1 MPLVVRLW
9 VAASRGLERVSPSFS
24 GEAAPA
30 VCWGMADDQSG
41 ESSGR
46 GFRLFLCAVMGFSS
60 GMPLY
65 VLYQMLPAWL
75 RDSGVD
81 LKSIGLL
88 SAVGVAY
95 NFKFLW
101 APLLDRYSVLGM
113 GRRRGWGLL
122 TQVGLLIAL
131 LAMGTLSPQAS
142 LSQIAVLATVI
153 AVLSASQD
161 VVIDGYRRELLSDH
175 ELGPGNA
182 MYVSTYRFS
191 SLLPGG
197 LALILAD
204 GTLPWSMVWSVV
216 AAGML
221 FGILGTFAWKEPEHQ
236 KPTSGLLTAMIDPL
250 RQLWKRISWKQLGA
264 PLLFMLLYKFGDNLA
279 TAPMT
284 PFLMDLGFAKA
295 EIGSVV
301 KVVNLVGAIVG
312 ASLGGVIMLRLGLNR
327 SLWIFGVVQLS
338 SILGFVILS
347 EMGARMEVLVPV
359 LAFEYLGVGMG
370 SAALLAYTAKITDR
384 SYAGSQFAIFTSI
397 MTLPRTIVGAQWGFV
412 VEALGYTQY
421 FLICAALAIPGML
434 MLGVVAPWRDQD

>member
-1 MPLVVRLW
+1 
-9 VAASRGLERVSPSFS
+9 
-24 GEAAPA
+24 
-30 VCWGMADDQSG
+30 
-41 ESSGR
+41 
-46 GFRLFLCAVMGFSS
+46 MGFSS

-75 RDSGVD
+75 RDSQVD
-81 LKSIGLL
+81 LKRIGLL

-101 APLLDRYSVLGM
+101 APLLDRYGVMGL
-113 GRRRGWGLL
+113 GRRRGWALL
-122 TQVGLLIAL
+122 TQLGLMLAL
-131 LAMGTLSPQAS
+131 FAMGSMSPQAS
-142 LSQIAVLATVI
+142 LSQIALLATVI

-161 VVIDGYRRELLSDH
+161 VVIDGFRRELLSDD

-182 MYVSTYRFS
+182 IYVSAYRFS

-204 GTLPWSMVWSVV
+204 GVLPWSMVWTIV
-216 AAGML
+216 AAGMI
-221 FGILGTFAWKEPEHQ
+221 FGVLGTLTWSEPEYEAPQ
-236 KPTSGLLTAMIDPL
+236 TGLVSAMLDPL
-250 RQLWKRISWKQLGA
+250 RQLWARISWKQLGA

-312 ASLGGVIMLRLGLNR
+312 ASLGGVIMARLGLQR

-338 SILGFVILS
+338 SILGFALLS

-412 VEALGYTQY
+412 VEAMGYTPY
-421 FLICAALAIPGML
+421 FLICAVLALPGMF
-434 MLGVVAPWRDQD
+434 MLHIVAPWKSSAPPS

>member
-1 MPLVVRLW
+1 MSAETL
-9 VAASRGLERVSPSFS
+9 
-24 GEAAPA
+24 PA
-30 VCWGMADDQSG
+30 Q
-41 ESSGR
+41 EPRR
-46 GFRLFLCAVMGFSS
+46 GFRMLLCVVMGFSS

-75 RDSGVD
+75 RDGGVD

-101 APLLDRYSVLGM
+101 APLLDRYGVLGL
-113 GRRRGWGLL
+113 GRRRGWALVTQIGLL
-122 TQVGLLIAL
+122 VAL
-131 LAMGTLSPQAS
+131 LAMGSLSPTAS
-142 LSQIAVLATVI
+142 LSSIAVLATVI

-161 VVIDGYRRELLSDH
+161 VVIDGFRRELLNDH

-182 MYVSTYRFS
+182 MYVSAYRFS

-204 GTLPWSMVWSVV
+204 GMVPWSVV
-216 AAGML
+216 WTLVALGMT
-221 FGILGTFAWKEPEHQ
+221 FGILGTLAWKEPERIAPQ
-236 KPTSGLLTAMIDPL
+236 TGLLEAMVDPL
-250 RQLWKRISWKQLGA
+250 RQLWARISWKELGA

-284 PFLMDLGFAKA
+284 PFLMDIGFAKA

-301 KVVNLVGAIVG
+301 KVVNLVGAILG

-327 SLWIFGVVQLS
+327 SLWIFGFVQLT
-338 SILGFVILS
+338 SILGFVVLS

-412 VEALGYTQY
+412 VEAVGYTQY
-421 FLICAALAIPGML
+421 FVVCALLAIPGMC
-434 MLGVVAPWRDQD
+434 MLAVVAPWKEASKEASS

>member
-1 MPLVVRLW
+1 M
-9 VAASRGLERVSPSFS
+9 ASD
-24 GEAAPA
+24 AQAPFRA
-30 VCWGMADDQSG
+30 R
-41 ESSGR
+41 R
-46 GFRLFLCAVMGFSS
+46 GFRLLLCIIMGFSS

-75 RDSGVD
+75 RDSQVD

-101 APLLDRYSVLGM
+101 APILDRYGLFGL
-113 GRRRGWGLL
+113 GRRRGWALL
-122 TQVGLLIAL
+122 TQVGLLLAL
-131 LAMGTLSPQAS
+131 LGMSALSPTAA
-142 LSQIAVLATVI
+142 LSQIAFLATII

-161 VVIDGYRRELLSDH
+161 VVIDGYRRELLNDDD
-175 ELGPGNA
+175 LGPGNA
-182 MYVSTYRFS
+182 MYVSAYRFS

-204 GTLPWSMVWSVV
+204 GVLPWSVVWTLV
-216 AAGML
+216 AAGMV
-221 FGILGTFAWKEPEHQ
+221 FGILGTLMWKEPEH
-236 KPTSGLLTAMIDPL
+236 KVPDTGLLHAMVDPL
-250 RQLWKRISWKQLGA
+250 RQLWARISWKELGA

-284 PFLMDLGFAKA
+284 PFLMDLGFEKA

-301 KVVNLVGAIVG
+301 KVVNLAGAIVG
-312 ASLGGVIMLRLGLNR
+312 ASLGGVVMMRLGLNR
-327 SLWIFGVVQLS
+327 SLWIFGVVQMA
-338 SILGFVILS
+338 SILGFALLS
-347 EMGARMEVLVPV
+347 EMGARVEVLVPV

-412 VEALGYTQY
+412 VEAVGYTQY
-421 FLICAALAIPGML
+421 YFLCALLAIPGML
-434 MLGVVAPWRDQD
+434 MLFVIAPWRSTQAVES